1 MPIWDLAA
9 NYTNTMIGYH
19 AVPVIADAYQK
30 GIRDYDAAKAFEAMK
45 HSATRDHHGLES
57 YKKYGF
63 IPVETESESVS
74 KTLEYAYDDWTI
86 AIMAK
91 SLGKKEDYK
100 NYLQR
105 AQYYKNL
112 LDPST
117 NFMRGRFHNKW
128 FEPFDPYEVNFN
140 YTKPTLGNIV
150 FMSPKTFQDICLLWA
165 EKHLMKNCSMI
176 FFLQAQKHLAK
187 SIRHH
192 WFDWTICTW
201 K

>member
-1 MPIWDLAA
+1 
-9 NYTNTMIGYH
+9 MIGYH

-112 LDPST
+112 HDPST

-140 YTKPTLGNIV
+140 YTEANSWQYSFYVP
-150 FMSPKTFQDICLLWA
+150 QDISGHVSLMGGKASYEKLLDD
-165 EKHLMKNCSMI
+165 L
-176 FFLQAQKHLAK
+176 FFRLAQKHLAEINPI
-187 SIRHH
+187 SLV
-192 WFDWTICTW
+192 
-201 K
+201 